1 MIDTTLCY
9 IENNGCY
16 LMMHRISKK
25 DDLNAGKWIGVG
37 GKLEPG
43 ETPDECLVREV
54 REETGLTLDGYSL
67 RGIIDFHSDKW
78 ESEKMYLYTATV
90 SDDAD
95 TETLPECDEGIL
107 AWIPFDEIMELPLW
121 EGDRIFLP
129 RLINGENEIN
139 MSLYYE
145 GDNLIKVIEG

>member
-1 MIDTTLCY
+1 
-9 IENNGCY
+9 
-16 LMMHRISKK
+16 
-25 DDLNAGKWIGVG
+25 
-37 GKLEPG
+37 
-43 ETPDECLVREV
+43 
-54 REETGLTLDGYSL
+54 
-67 RGIIDFHSDKW
+67 
-78 ESEKMYLYTATV
+78 
-90 SDDAD
+90 D

-107 AWIPFDEIMELPLW
+107 AWIPFEKIMELPLW